1 MAFDM
6 GIKLA
11 EMSRDELEKM
21 IFDLQNLLEIAMSLS
36 STLDFDNLMES
47 ILYICIGQMI
57 VDEVAIFL
65 NVNLENEEL
74 KIYMQKGYALDEEIT
89 ISENTRL
96 IKHLKN
102 DCAILD
108 REKAK
113 EIMEGAP
120 DTARLYKNLHPE
132 VIIPLK
138 SKNSINGLIF
148 LGKKLINASYSHDEL
163 RFLHLLSRF
172 ASIAVENSRLY
183 RMATLDRMTGLFVHH
198 YFQERLAEELKRS
211 DRNKAPL
218 TLIMADLDN
227 FKMINDTYG
236 HQSGDLILK
245 DIAKIIHYNIRSFDI
260 AARYGGEEFAVILT
274 DTDIVS
280 ALHIAER
287 LRKKVENT
295 VFHGTTE
302 PVRTTIS
309 IGISQFDYKT
319 DKNKDYLIKK
329 ADTALYKAK
338 TEGKNR
344 VVLHKD
350 DSEGLK
356 K

>member
-1 MAFDM
+1 MALDRE
-6 GIKLA
+6 IKLA
-11 EMSRDELEKM
+11 DMNRDELEKM

-74 KIYMQKGYALDEEIT
+74 KIYMQKGYTLEEEIT
-89 ISENTRL
+89 ISENSKL
-96 IKHLKN
+96 IKHLKT
-102 DCAILD
+102 DCSILD
-108 REKAK
+108 RERAK

-120 DTARLYKNLHPE
+120 DTALIYKNLQPE

-148 LGKKLINASYSHDEL
+148 LGKKLIDASYSRDEL
-163 RFLHLLSRF
+163 RFLHQLSRF

-183 RMATLDRMTGLFVHH
+183 RMATLDRMTGLYVHH

-211 DRNKAPL
+211 ERNKAPL

-227 FKMINDTYG
+227 FKIINDTYG
-236 HQSGDLILK
+236 HQSGDVILK
-245 DIAKIIHYNIRSFDI
+245 DIAKIIHNNIRSFDI

-274 DTDIVS
+274 DTEIQS

-287 LRKKVENT
+287 LRKKVEGAVYPGPT
-295 VFHGTTE
+295 G
-302 PVRTTIS
+302 PLSITIS
-309 IGISQFDYKT
+309 IGISQFNPQT
-319 DKNKDYLIKK
+319 DKNKDALIRK

-338 TEGKNR
+338 ADGKNR
-344 VVLHKD
+344 VVVHKD
-350 DSEGLK
+350 DSDGLK
-356 K
+356 